1 MDYSINNRDRFD
13 FEIGYLGGAAY
24 SEPIDKTFIYDSM
37 ESHIYVIH
45 PEKHHV
51 IGDYP
56 LPYRGSFNGD
66 MAYDFTGSVASGEG
80 AGGFF
85 TIVYN
90 TVDEFAAC
98 VKIGTGAASTYT
110 AVNKL

>member
-1 MDYSINNRDRFD
+1 
-13 FEIGYLGGAAY
+13 
-24 SEPIDKTFIYDSM
+24 
-37 ESHIYVIH
+37 
-45 PEKHHV
+45 
-51 IGDYP
+51 
-56 LPYRGSFNGD
+56 
-66 MAYDFTGSVASGEG
+66 MAYDFTGSVASGQG